1 MCLTRRNWYIVFIPL
16 VLIPMYLVTFFGV
29 KPAGIPFLYTNVTAS
44 LPVGWY
50 IAIPGDTIRLGDF
63 VAYDE
68 PEIIAYAKDRGWLK
82 GREQMPQVLLKK
94 AAPAGTPYSLTP
106 DGSFYVNY
114 KYIGKILRTN
124 RDGQSLPQ
132 MPPGNYVVPDG
143 MFLPYTHQAGSFDGR
158 YTGPVSI
165 NKIRHRVVPVLTF

>member
-1 MCLTRRNWYIVFIPL
+1 MRLTRSNWYVVLIPL
-16 VLIPMYLVTFFGV
+16 VLIPMYLVNIFDV
-29 KPAGIPFLYTNVTAS
+29 KPAGMQFLYSNITAS
-44 LPVGWY
+44 LPGGWY
-50 IAIPGDTIRLGDF
+50 IAIPGKTIRPGDI

-82 GREQMPQVLLKK
+82 HSKQMPQVLLKN

-114 KYIGKILRTN
+114 EYIGKILRTN
-124 RDGQSLPQ
+124 REGQGLPQ
-132 MPPGNYVVPDG
+132 LPPGNYVVPEG
-143 MFLPYTHQAGSFDGR
+143 TFLPYTYQPESFDGR

-165 NKIRHRVVPVLTF
+165 DKIQHRVVPVLTF

>member
-50 IAIPGDTIRLGDF
+50 IAIPGDTIRLGDL

-82 GREQMPQVLLKK
+82 GREQMP
-94 AAPAGTPYSLTP
+94 
-106 DGSFYVNY
+106 
-114 KYIGKILRTN
+114 
-124 RDGQSLPQ
+124 
-132 MPPGNYVVPDG
+132 
-143 MFLPYTHQAGSFDGR
+143 
-158 YTGPVSI
+158 
-165 NKIRHRVVPVLTF
+165 HRCPHHR

>member
-1 MCLTRRNWYIVFIPL
+1 MRLTRKTWYAVF
-16 VLIPMYLVTFFGV
+16 VLLILIFTYLVTFFGI
-29 KPAGIPFLYTNVTAS
+29 KPVGVSFLYTNVTAS
-44 LPVGWY
+44 LPEGWY
-50 IAIPGDTIRLGDF
+50 LAIPGSTIRPGDL

-68 PEIIAYAKDRGWLK
+68 PEILAYAKERGWLDERK
-82 GREQMPQVLLKK
+82 AMPTVLLKE

-114 KYIGKILRTN
+114 EYIGKILRTN
-124 RDGQSLPQ
+124 REGQSLPQ

-165 NKIRHRVVPVLTF
+165 DKIQHRIVPVLTF